1 MTQPEYSTILCSCN
15 FSEHLLI
22 LHFNKDD
29 KEIYLEY
36 HLCSLPF
43 WKRVIIG
50 IKYILGYRSKYGEY
64 GEFIISKDNYK
75 QFKEILTFL
84 KMKLNKAEII
94 SEANARPQH
103 IRYGQAIFNVAYKMY
118 PNAVNKLRGTDLD
131 CFYQDEKV
139 DKFLNALEN
148 LLLE

>member
-43 WKRVIIG
+43 WKRVVIG
-50 IKYILGYRSKYGEY
+50 IKYIFGYRSKYGEY

-75 QFKEILTFL
+75 PFKEILTFF
-84 KMKLNKAEII
+84 E
-94 SEANARPQH
+94 
-103 IRYGQAIFNVAYKMY
+103 
-118 PNAVNKLRGTDLD
+118 
-131 CFYQDEKV
+131 DETK
-139 DKFLNALEN
+139 
-148 LLLE
+148 